1 MINLI
6 KNKGLKIEK
15 DYKLSLTA
23 ASLMPYEMHIV
34 AKTLLECQ
42 KDWECTFQKILDSNL
57 LQKNKVSTLKRELK
71 ELSDRIRN
79 LTEQEIVYL
88 AQGLYTHEISYI
100 AVIKTYPIIRE
111 FVLEVVRSKKLLF
124 DNVILESDWNNFIE
138 LKKTQHEQL
147 FKLST
152 STLKKIKQVIFKI
165 LKDAKI
171 LTTSGQ
177 QKLIQTPY
185 IDQKVISLLCED
197 DPKLLQYFL
206 FSDSD
211 IKTMCRDTNEHH
223 EKI

>member
-1 MINLI
+1 MN
-6 KNKGLKIEK
+6 K

-23 ASLMPYEMHIV
+23 ASLLPYETHIV
-34 AKTLLECQ
+34 AKTFLECD
-42 KDWECTFQKILDSNL
+42 KDWECTFQKIIDSNL
-57 LQKNKVSTLKRELK
+57 LQKNKSSTLKREFK
-71 ELSDRIRN
+71 ELRDRIRN
-79 LTEQEIVYL
+79 LTDQEIAYL
-88 AQGLYTHEISYI
+88 AQGSFIYEISYI

-111 FVLEVVRSKKLLF
+111 FVLEVLRSKKLLF
-124 DNVILESDWNNFIE
+124 DNVVLESDWNNFIE
-138 LKKTQHEQL
+138 SKKAQHQQL
-147 FKLST
+147 SDLSV

-171 LTTSGQ
+171 LTTSGK

-185 IDQKVISLLCED
+185 IDRKMISLLCQD

-211 IKTMCRDTNEHH
+211 IKTICRDDNEYH